1 MTNRK
6 KLTFGLAAGLVA
18 LVGTC
23 LIAQE
28 KQSESADKAKQPAV
42 VEKAKQPA
50 AAEKAK
56 EPAAEKAKEPATRT
70 QVETSVTTNGMMVTE
85 RRRETTTTTD
95 ADGNVVA
102 TSTSESLQTYPV
114 GETAMAG
121 VVASPDAKEEPVS
134 TDSFL
139 GLKFGDVYKAGKKE
153 FVRDADE
160 PSLVRAKFK
169 PAKPLAGFDDYF
181 VYVTPKTH
189 KVAMVCACAK
199 KAIEPSDGNWRRHYL
214 IEALEKRYRTW
225 ARRLS
230 WTHPYYRLD
239 VAPGR
244 RVTACLAGATE
255 DYEAVISAWD
265 ADVTRLADEERRTLD
280 EEARRAAEKNRNKRM
295 QDALNA
301 F

>member
-1 MTNRK
+1 MKNRK
-6 KLTFGLAAGLVA
+6 MLTFGLAAGLVA
-18 LVGTC
+18 PVGTC
-23 LIAQE
+23 LVAKEQ
-28 KQSESADKAKQPAV
+28 QSD
-42 VEKAKQPA
+42 

-56 EPAAEKAKEPATRT
+56 PTAVAEKAKEPATRT
-70 QVETSVTTNGMMVTE
+70 QVETSVTTNGSMVTE

-102 TSTSESLQTYPV
+102 TCTSESLQTYPV
-114 GETAMAG
+114 GDSATAG
-121 VVASPDAKEEPVS
+121 IVAAPGAKEEAVN

-139 GLKFGDVYKAGKKE
+139 GLKFGDVFKVDEKNLM
-153 FVRDADE
+153 RDENE

-181 VYVTPKTH
+181 VYLTPKTH

-199 KAIEPSDGNWRRHYL
+199 KAIEPTDGNWRRHYL
-214 IEALEKRYRTW
+214 VEALEKRYRTW

-230 WTHPYYRLD
+230 WTHPYYRFD

-244 RVTACLAGATE
+244 RVTACLAGASD

-265 ADVTRLADEERRTLD
+265 AEVTRLADEERGEIV
-280 EEARRAAEKNRNKRM
+280 EEARKAAEKNRKKRM
-295 QDALNA
+295 QDALDA

>member
-23 LIAQE
+23 LVAKEAQ
-28 KQSESADKAKQPAV
+28 QAS
-42 VEKAKQPA
+42 
-50 AAEKAK
+50 AEKAK
-56 EPAAEKAKEPATRT
+56 EPAAVADKAKEPATRT
-70 QVETSVTTNGMMVTE
+70 QVEASVTTNGNMVTE

-102 TSTSESLQTYPV
+102 TCTSESLQSYPV
-114 GETAMAG
+114 GETATAG
-121 VVASPDAKEEPVS
+121 VVAAPGVKAEPVG
-134 TDSFL
+134 TDAFL
-139 GLKFGDVYKAGKKE
+139 GLKFGDVFKVAKKDL
-153 FVRDADE
+153 VQDGDE

-181 VYVTPKTH
+181 VYLTPKTH

-199 KAIEPSDGNWRRHYL
+199 KAIEPTDGNWRRHYL

-230 WTHPYYRLD
+230 WTHPYYRFD

-244 RVTACLAGATE
+244 RVTACLAGATD
-255 DYEAVISAWD
+255 DYEAVITAWD
-265 ADVTRLADEERRTLD
+265 AEVTREADEERAEIA
-280 EEARRAAEKNRNKRM
+280 EETRKAAEKSRKKRM
-295 QDALNA
+295 QDAFDA

>member
-1 MTNRK
+1 MSNRK
-6 KLTFGLAAGLVA
+6 MLTFGLAAGLVA

-23 LIAQE
+23 LVAKE
-28 KQSESADKAKQPAV
+28 KQAD
-42 VEKAKQPA
+42 A
-50 AAEKAK
+50 AAAAK
-56 EPAAEKAKEPATRT
+56 PAAAEKAKEPATRT
-70 QVETSVTTNGMMVTE
+70 QVESSVTTNGNMVTE

-95 ADGNVVA
+95 ADGNVIA
-102 TSTSESLQTYPV
+102 TCTSESLQSYPV
-114 GETAMAG
+114 GETATAG
-121 VVASPDAKEEPVS
+121 VVAAPGAKEEPVN

-139 GLKFGDVYKAGKKE
+139 GLKFGDVYKAGKKDL
-153 FVRDADE
+153 VRDEDE

-181 VYVTPKTH
+181 VYLTPKTH

-199 KAIEPSDGNWRRHYL
+199 KAIEPTDGNWRRHYL
-214 IEALEKRYRTW
+214 VEALEKRYRTW

-230 WTHPYYRLD
+230 WTHPYYRFD

-244 RVTACLAGATE
+244 RVTACLAGASD

-265 ADVTRLADEERRTLD
+265 ADVTRVADEERAEIA
-280 EEARRAAEKNRNKRM
+280 EEARKAAEKNRTKRM
-295 QDALNA
+295 QDALDA

>member
-23 LIAQE
+23 LIAKE
-28 KQSESADKAKQPAV
+28 KQSDAAD
-42 VEKAKQPA
+42 
-50 AAEKAK
+50 KAK
-56 EPAAEKAKEPATRT
+56 EPAAVEKAKEPATRT
-70 QVETSVTTNGMMVTE
+70 QVETSVTTNGNMVTE

-102 TSTSESLQTYPV
+102 TCTSESLQSYPV
-114 GETAMAG
+114 GDTATAG
-121 VVASPDAKEEPVS
+121 VVAVPSAKADPVDTDA
-134 TDSFL
+134 FL
-139 GLKFGDVYKAGKKE
+139 GLKFGDVFKVAKKDIVQDE
-153 FVRDADE
+153 DE

-181 VYVTPKTH
+181 VYLTPKTH

-199 KAIEPSDGNWRRHYL
+199 KAIEPTDGNWRRHYL
-214 IEALEKRYRTW
+214 VEALEKRYRTW

-230 WTHPYYRLD
+230 WTHPYYRFD

-244 RVTACLAGATE
+244 RVTACLAGASD

-265 ADVTRLADEERRTLD
+265 AEVTRVADEERAEIA
-280 EEARRAAEKNRNKRM
+280 EEARKAAEKNRTKRM
-295 QDALNA
+295 QDALDA

>member
-1 MTNRK
+1 MKNRNM
-6 KLTFGLAAGLVA
+6 LTFGLAAGLVA

-23 LIAQE
+23 LIAKE
-28 KQSESADKAKQPAV
+28 KQSDAADKAKETAAV
-42 VEKAKQPA
+42 
-50 AAEKAK
+50 EKAK
-56 EPAAEKAKEPATRT
+56 EPTTRT
-70 QVETSVTTNGMMVTE
+70 QVETSVTTNNNMVTE

-102 TSTSESLQTYPV
+102 TGTSASRQSYPL
-114 GETAMAG
+114 GETATAG
-121 VVASPDAKEEPVS
+121 VVAAPGAKAEPVD

-153 FVRDADE
+153 FVRDAEE
-160 PSLVRAKFK
+160 PSLLRAKFK

-199 KAIEPSDGNWRRHYL
+199 KAIEPADGNWRRHYL
-214 IEALEKRYRTW
+214 VEALEKRYRTW

-230 WTHPYYRLD
+230 WTHPYYRFD

-244 RVTACLAGATE
+244 RVTACLAGATD
-255 DYEAVISAWD
+255 DYEAVITAWD
-265 ADVTRLADEERRTLD
+265 ADVTRLADEERGELA
-280 EEARRAAEKNRNKRM
+280 EEARKAAEKNRTKRM

>member
-1 MTNRK
+1 MKNRK
-6 KLTFGLAAGLVA
+6 MLTFGIAAGLVA

-23 LIAQE
+23 LIAKE
-28 KQSESADKAKQPAV
+28 KQPDAAD
-42 VEKAKQPA
+42 
-50 AAEKAK
+50 KAK
-56 EPAAEKAKEPATRT
+56 EPAAVEKAKEPATRT
-70 QVETSVTTNGMMVTE
+70 EVETSVTTNGNMVTE
-85 RRRETTTTTD
+85 RRRETTTTKD
-95 ADGNVVA
+95 ADGNVIA
-102 TSTSESLQTYPV
+102 TSTSESLQSYPV
-114 GETAMAG
+114 GDSSTAG
-121 VVASPDAKEEPVS
+121 VVVAPSAKEEPVN
-134 TDSFL
+134 TDAFL
-139 GLKFGDVYKAGKKE
+139 GLKFGDVYKAGKKDL
-153 FVRDADE
+153 VRDQDE

-181 VYVTPKTH
+181 VYLTPKTH

-199 KAIEPSDGNWRRHYL
+199 KAIEPTDGNWRRHYL

-265 ADVTRLADEERRTLD
+265 ADVTRLADEERRALD
-280 EEARRAAEKNRNKRM
+280 EEARKAAEKNRNKRM

>member
-1 MTNRK
+1 MSNRK
-6 KLTFGLAAGLVA
+6 MLTFGLAAGLVA

-23 LIAQE
+23 LVAKE
-28 KQSESADKAKQPAV
+28 KQSD
-42 VEKAKQPA
+42 

-56 EPAAEKAKEPATRT
+56 PAAAEKAKEPATRT
-70 QVETSVTTNGMMVTE
+70 QVESSVTTNGNMVTE

-95 ADGNVVA
+95 ADGNVIA
-102 TSTSESLQTYPV
+102 TCTSESLQSYPV
-114 GETAMAG
+114 GETATAG
-121 VVASPDAKEEPVS
+121 VVAAPSAKAEPVN
-134 TDSFL
+134 TDTFL
-139 GLKFGDVYKAGKKE
+139 GLKFGDVFKVGKKDIVQDE
-153 FVRDADE
+153 DE

-181 VYVTPKTH
+181 VYLTPKTH

-199 KAIEPSDGNWRRHYL
+199 KAIEPTDGNWRRHYL
-214 IEALEKRYRTW
+214 VEALEKRYRTW

-230 WTHPYYRLD
+230 WTHPYYRFD

-244 RVTACLAGATE
+244 RVTVCLAGASD

-265 ADVTRLADEERRTLD
+265 AEVTRVADEERAEIA
-280 EEARRAAEKNRNKRM
+280 EEARKTAEKNRTKRM
-295 QDALNA
+295 QDALDA